1 MGTIKDFKYKL
12 IKNFLTL
19 EEIKL
24 LKDYCKIRHR
34 LNFDSFDVVMN
45 DNGDTHF
52 YGDPLM
58 ESLMVNKLNLM
69 EKETG
74 LELLPTYAFWRMY
87 TVNADLKKHKDREAC
102 EVSVTV
108 TLGSDGTKWPI
119 YIEPDYTKG
128 RFDSNNNYFPS
139 NSPGIE
145 IDLNPGDAL
154 IYSGCE
160 LEHWREEFK
169 GDWHAQTF
177 LHYVDKNGSN
187 KEWAKDKRSLYGMEW
202 KNSG

>member
-12 IKNFLTL
+12 IKNFLNE

-24 LKDYCKIRHR
+24 LTDYCRIKHR
-34 LNFDSFDVVMN
+34 INFDSFDFQQN
-45 DNGDTHF
+45 DNGDTFF

-69 EKETG
+69 QEETG
-74 LELLPTYAFWRMY
+74 LELFPTYAFWRMY

-108 TLGSDGTKWPI
+108 MIGSDGTKWPI
-119 YIEPDYTKG
+119 YVEPDNTKG
-128 RFDSNNNYFPS
+128 YFDSNNNYYPS
-139 NSPGIE
+139 DSHGIE

-160 LEHWREEFK
+160 LEHWRKEFK

-177 LHYVDKNGSN
+177 LHYVDKKGPN
-187 KEWAKDKRSLYGMEW
+187 KEWFKDKRQIYGMQ
-202 KNSG
+202 K